1 MRVPFPNNGVDDL
14 TYFVHIR
21 IIILQSIE
29 KTRFPVIIFF
39 FNLIHTV
46 SILIGKRIY
55 TPTII
60 STIMYGLSH
69 LNYII

>member
-39 FNLIHTV
+39 FQSNPYSFYFNRKTDIHSYNNQHDNV
-46 SILIGKRIY
+46 
-55 TPTII
+55 
-60 STIMYGLSH
+60 
-69 LNYII
+69 